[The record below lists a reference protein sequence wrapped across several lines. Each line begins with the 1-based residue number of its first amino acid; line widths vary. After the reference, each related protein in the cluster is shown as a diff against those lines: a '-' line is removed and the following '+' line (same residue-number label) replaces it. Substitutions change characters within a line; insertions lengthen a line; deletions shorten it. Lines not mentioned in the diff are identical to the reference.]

1 MTTGLVSLGT
11 ATDLLD
17 ASFSGF
23 AFPRSKEVLQ
33 LLENEVGTIGNAVIQ
48 QGSLGYRQASLSFT
62 ARDTTEK
69 ELVRGYDETGEEV
82 TFIDFNGD
90 TRTVIVF
97 DFDGALRFGDLWTV
111 TVTLLETGA
120 PPPEGS

>member
-1 MTTGLVSLGT
+1 MTTGLVSLGA

-33 LLENEVGTIGNAVIQ
+33 LLENEVGTTGNAVVQ

-69 ELVRGYDETGEEV
+69 ELVRGYDETGETV
-82 TFIDFNGD
+82 AFIDYDGS
-90 TRTVIVF
+90 TRGVVVF
-97 DFDGALRFGDLWTV
+97 DFDSALMFGDLWTV
-111 TVTLLETGA
+111 TVTLLEITE
-120 PPPEGS
+120 PVVEGS